1 MCIVTHWSMCA
12 AWLNSYVLPDSFMSA
27 SSLIHAWRDVHF
39 LCRVGGDTHNLT
51 YSHVWLVVFICF
63 SWFMCVS
70 CATWCPLVL
79 SCRWVIHTT
88 FIRVSCWMWV
98 CFVVYV
104 RDVMSPC
111 IVVSVGDTHNIY
123 TCVVLN
129 VCVFRGL
136 CSWRDVHLYCRVGG
150 WYTQTHSHVCSVEC
164 MCVSWC
170 MFVTWLICLS
180 WFIYVCFLVC
190 VCFIWLICLSC
201 CMCVSCVFPD
211 LTHSS

>member
-1 MCIVTHWSMCA
+1 M
-12 AWLNSYVLPDSFMSA
+12 VLDPIPQ
-27 SSLIHAWRDVHF
+27 SLPVHF
-39 LCRVGGDTHNLT
+39 FGSRPQPPTSPCRV
-51 YSHVWLVVFICF
+51 YMF
-63 SWFMCVS
+63 FM
-70 CATWCPLVL
+70 
-79 SCRWVIHTT
+79 IY
-88 FIRVSCWMWV
+88 V
-98 CFVVYV
+98 CFM
-104 RDVMSPC
+104 RDVMSTC

-136 CSWRDVHLYCRVGG
+136 CLWRHVPLYCRVGG
-150 WYTQTHSHVCSVEC
+150 WYTQTHSCVCRVEC
-164 MCVSWC
+164 MCVSWFVFVTSCPLVLSCRWVIHTTHPYVCRVEFMCVSWC

>member
-1 MCIVTHWSMCA
+1 
-12 AWLNSYVLPDSFMSA
+12 MSPTPRRKWYLTTGVG
-27 SSLIHAWRDVHF
+27 LIKWYSTPSPNLFPYIF
-39 LCRVGGDTHNLT
+39 LGLDPSPPPL
-51 YSHVWLVVFICF
+51 LVVFICF